1 MTSEQQAIESAG
13 DLAPILEKRAPEA
26 ESLRQL
32 PPATLVDLEASG
44 LLDLLTPPEIG
55 GHALGLS
62 AVAQVTR
69 ELAHGCAST
78 AWTASFYMLHS
89 WILCHFPAKARE
101 ELFAESA
108 HSLTPAT
115 LAPTG
120 QITAV
125 ADGYKVSGRWS
136 YGTGIMH
143 ADWVVVTGVGE
154 VDNELELRFCILPI
168 DEVEVVDVWHMAG
181 MRATGSNDVV
191 VDDVVVPDYR
201 TIAVAD
207 ITEGRIGLPWPEVMK
222 LPLQPVLALTAA
234 AVGLGAA
241 ERALE
246 LFQQRMQDRILAYS
260 LGDRQADQ
268 PAAQIRLSDASATIH
283 AARTAWERTIARV
296 EAHEAQE
303 LPLDLRADARLVAAN
318 TVRQCRAA
326 INTICEASGASAY
339 KESSP
344 LQRIQRDVET
354 MKGHVIFD
362 WDRTAEM
369 VGRIKLGQPVRPTD
383 LI

>member
-1 MTSEQQAIESAG
+1 VLTEQQAIERAR
-13 DLAPILEKRAPEA
+13 DLVPLLEKRAADAEA
-26 ESLRQL
+26 LRQL
-32 PPATLVDLEASG
+32 PAETLADLQGST
-44 LLDLLTPPEIG
+44 LLDLLTPSVIG

-62 AVAQVTR
+62 AVGQVTR

-89 WILCHFPAKARE
+89 WILCHFSEQARE
-101 ELFAESA
+101 ELFADSA
-108 HSLTPAT
+108 HSLTPAA

-120 QITAV
+120 RISPTEG
-125 ADGYKVSGRWS
+125 GYILSGRWS

-143 ADWVVVTGVGE
+143 ADWVMVTAVGE
-154 VDNELELRFCILPI
+154 VDGDLDVRFCVLPI
-168 DEVEVVDVWHMAG
+168 EQVQVVDVWHMAG

-191 VDDVVVPDYR
+191 VEDVVVPGYR

-207 ITEGRIGLPWPEVMK
+207 ITNGRIELPWPDVMK

-234 AVGLGAA
+234 SVGLGAA

-268 PAAQIRLSDASATIH
+268 PAAQIRLADAAATLHSAR
-283 AARTAWERTIARV
+283 AAWEHTVARV
-296 EAHEAQE
+296 EAHEGGE
-303 LPLDLRADARLVAAN
+303 MPLDLRAESRLVAAH
-318 TVRQCRAA
+318 TLRQCRTA
-326 INTICEASGASAY
+326 INTICEASGAAAY
-339 KESSP
+339 AESSP
-344 LQRIQRDVET
+344 LQRIQRDIET

-369 VGRIKLGQPVRPTD
+369 VGRIRLGQPLRPAD